1 MNAFELHPEAE
12 ADLDDIIAFIAQDS
26 VDAAGRVLDEFD
38 GVFALL
44 AQRPGMGHR
53 RSDLTSQGLRPLYPE
68 VLSIQEVTSERE
80 QNLAAHYSVGADR
93 CVRPAAPLGNAGCL

>member
-38 GVFALL
+38 SVFALL

-53 RSDLTSQGLRPLYPE
+53 RSDLTRRPLRFWAHRRYLIAYDAETRPLRI
-68 VLSIQEVTSERE
+68 VSIIHGMRNPRLIARLITKRS
-80 QNLAAHYSVGADR
+80 
-93 CVRPAAPLGNAGCL
+93 